1 LNKKELINYLPI
13 AFIQD
18 YFETRNYIKLTTKGD
33 VIYSLDF
40 PVDVW
45 LVQIKS
51 FRANFKI
58 KREKEISHQ
67 KHYFLSYTGFTP
79 EIIENLKFNII
90 PITLK
95 ELITRKK
102 SLIVFFETMEPLRED
117 IIGSWICINKDKIKK
132 DRDIYFFDIKE
143 KIVVD
148 EKQNPIGKVSDYLET
163 GAHGILVV
171 ELKETQKIIYIPFV
185 DEYCRIHYT
194 GKSIREIDFIELKDW
209 QYFLDT

>member
-1 LNKKELINYLPI
+1 MDKKELSNYLPI

-18 YFETRNYIKLTTKGD
+18 YFENHNYLKITSKGD
-33 VIYSLDF
+33 IIYNLDF
-40 PVDVW
+40 PIDVL

-51 FRANFKI
+51 YRANFKI

-67 KHYFLSYTGFTP
+67 KHYFLSYTGFSP

-102 SLIVFFETMEPLRED
+102 SLIVFFETKEPLWED
-117 IIGSWICINKDKIKK
+117 IIGSWICINKAKIKE

-148 EKQNPIGKVSDYLET
+148 DKQNPIGKVSDYIET
-163 GAHGILVV
+163 GAHGILVI
-171 ELKETQKIIYIPFV
+171 ELKETQKLIYIPFV
-185 DEYCRIHYT
+185 DEYCRIHFID
-194 GKSIREIDFIELKDW
+194 KSLREIDFIEVKDW